1 MGKHKGGVVMV
12 SNSIR
17 SILKQWKI
25 FNPNIKYDERLK
37 CFTDWSDEKLNKI
50 PTNREIVLHVDGD
63 DVLCRV
69 KSRTLVGDD
78 VLVEIIRFL

>member
-1 MGKHKGGVVMV
+1 MV
-12 SNSIR
+12 SNSIW

-37 CFTDWSDEKLNKI
+37 CFTDWSDEKLSKI
-50 PTNREIVLHVDGD
+50 PTNREIVLHYSEG

-69 KSRTLVGDD
+69 KSRNLVGDD
-78 VLVEIIRFL
+78 VLVEIIRVL